1 MDIKITKELVSCYL
15 NVVASYLTDEPA
27 EPAISPSGNVLTC
40 TVNGKPLNVWLH
52 ERSARE
58 WNSKTF
64 SFSSE
69 FMENL
74 KAVNARLVF
83 IINSKEPKKILVWDC
98 EKMEKTVISY
108 DEYGEKILTLQFS

>member
-1 MDIKITKELVSCYL
+1 MNIKITKELLSCYL
-15 NVVASYLTDEPA
+15 DVVASYLTYEPT

-58 WNSKTF
+58 WNGSVF

-74 KAVNARLVF
+74 KAVNVRLVF

-98 EKMEKTVISY
+98 EKMEKTVISH

>member
-98 EKMEKTVISY
+98 ENMEKTVSY
-108 DEYGEKILTLQFS
+108 DEYGEKILTLHFS